1 MLEFGCQPWFLR
13 QKVKVSNDGRR
24 KWSAKESRAT
34 LEKWKDEKSIEA
46 WNAWNAWN
54 RRPGRFDICR
64 CFCWNYPQLT
74 FSKSMQRTS
83 VAEKPSIAMLRFG
96 R

>member
-13 QKVKVSNDGRR
+13 QKVKGSNDGRR

-54 RRPGRFDICR
+54 RRPGRFDICQMFLLELSTTHLFQINATDISSGETKY
-64 CFCWNYPQLT
+64 CN
-74 FSKSMQRTS
+74 
-83 VAEKPSIAMLRFG
+83 VAIW
-96 R
+96 